1 MGRLMGE
8 ADGNIIFK
16 IGLFKGR
23 ALLRQKHGKFEMK
36 RKEFGHGLLSQVRE
50 SWAGLK
56 PWVE

>member
-1 MGRLMGE
+1 MEE
-8 ADGNIIFK
+8 AGQNIIFK

-56 PWVE
+56 YHG